1 MSAFRPPRRLVL
13 GLFVFVWMI
22 AALPASAQTADNDVI
37 AVLLRDGAEAL
48 AAGRYAEAHARLAE
62 VLRLDWNH
70 PRAYDLLQQVRQE
83 RAHALLQ
90 WEAEAR
96 NAEYRR
102 DPGQAVWIYQRILAE
117 DSTRADLLERV
128 RRLTRQ
134 RESSSYVRTGMEK
147 FMADDFAGA
156 QLDFEQA
163 LAINPNDT
171 LAAQYR
177 ERTRQKIAATGSL
190 AAIQAD
196 SAAWGKYL
204 DAMRRL
210 REGNLAAAERLWSDL
225 LVLFPGNENLRSNL
239 DQVRRR
245 RGGESASVDD
255 E

>member
-1 MSAFRPPRRLVL
+1 MSALVWPRRLVFGIL
-13 GLFVFVWMI
+13 LVACLMASTL
-22 AALPASAQTADNDVI
+22 AAAQAVSNDLI
-37 AVLLRDGAEAL
+37 DVLVRGGEEAL
-48 AAGRYAEAHARLAE
+48 SAGRYAEACARLSEA
-62 VLRLDWNH
+62 LRLDWNH

-102 DPGQAVWIYQRILAE
+102 DPSQALWIYQRILAE
-117 DSTRADLLERV
+117 DTTRADLLERV

-134 RESSSYVRTGMEK
+134 RESSPYVRAGMEK
-147 FMADDFAGA
+147 FMADDVAGA

-210 REGNLAAAERLWSDL
+210 REGNLAAAEQLWSDL